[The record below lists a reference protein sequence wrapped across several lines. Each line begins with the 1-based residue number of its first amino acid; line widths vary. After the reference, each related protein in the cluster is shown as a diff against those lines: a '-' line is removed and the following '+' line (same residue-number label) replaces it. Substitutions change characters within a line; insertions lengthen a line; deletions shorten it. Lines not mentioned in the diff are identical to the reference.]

1 MKRYL
6 LKLSGE
12 ALIGKYEYGIDPDVV
27 EEISSNIV
35 EVSKT
40 KNQLA
45 VVVGGGNIFRGA
57 GLAEAGI
64 DRVTGDNIGML
75 ATVINSLALQDAIE
89 KLNVQCRVMSAVRI
103 NQISEDYIR
112 RRAIRHLEKGR
123 VVIFAAGTGNP
134 FFTTDTAASL
144 RAIEIN
150 ADMVLKAT
158 KVDGVYDKDPV
169 KYKDALLYKEL
180 TYNQVLNDELKVMDT
195 TAVVLCKENNI
206 PLRVFNMLKKDSLI
220 SIINGEDTGTIINKL

>member
-27 EEISSNIV
+27 SEISSNIV
-35 EVSKT
+35 EVSNT
-40 KNQLA
+40 GNQIAL
-45 VVVGGGNIFRGA
+45 VVGGGNIFRGA

-89 KLNVQCRVMSAVRI
+89 KLGVQCRVMSAVRI

-112 RRAIRHLEKGR
+112 RRAIRHLEKNR
-123 VVIFAAGTGNP
+123 IVIFAAGTGNP

-150 ADMVLKAT
+150 ANMVLKAT

-169 KYKDALLYKEL
+169 KHKDAKLYKEL
-180 TYNQVLNDELKVMDT
+180 TYNQVLNEELKVMDT
-195 TAVVLCKENNI
+195 TDVVLCKENKI
-206 PLRVFNMLKKDSLI
+206 PLRVFNMLKKGALM
-220 SIINGEDTGTIINKL
+220 SIINGEDS

>member
-1 MKRYL
+1 M
-6 LKLSGE
+6 
-12 ALIGKYEYGIDPDVV
+12 D
-27 EEISSNIV
+27 IV
-35 EVSKT
+35 EVNKT

-45 VVVGGGNIFRGA
+45 IVVGGGNIFRGA
-57 GLAEAGI
+57 GLAEAGL

-89 KLNVQCRVMSAVRI
+89 KLGIQCRVMSAVRI

-112 RRAIRHLEKGR
+112 RRAIRHLEKDR

-158 KVDGVYDKDPV
+158 KVNGVYDKDPV
-169 KYKDALLYKEL
+169 KYKDAKLYKKL
-180 TYNQVLNDELKVMDT
+180 SYNQVINEELKVMDT
-195 TAVVLCKENNI
+195 TAIVLCKENKI
-206 PLRVFNMLKKDSLI
+206 PLRVFNMLEKNSLV
-220 SIINGEDTGTIINKL
+220 SIIKGNKIGTIIE

>member
-27 EEISSNIV
+27 SEISSNIV
-35 EVSKT
+35 EVSNT
-40 KNQLA
+40 GNQLA
-45 VVVGGGNIFRGA
+45 LVVGGGNIFRGA

-89 KLNVQCRVMSAVRI
+89 KLGVQCRVMSAVRI

-112 RRAIRHLEKGR
+112 RRAIRHLEKNR
-123 VVIFAAGTGNP
+123 IVIFAAGTGNP

-150 ADMVLKAT
+150 ANMVLKAT

-169 KYKDALLYKEL
+169 KHKDAKLYKEL
-180 TYNQVLNDELKVMDT
+180 TYNQVLNEELKVMDT
-195 TAVVLCKENNI
+195 TAVVLCKENKI
-206 PLRVFNMLKKDSLI
+206 PLRVFNMLKQGALM
-220 SIINGEDTGTIINKL
+220 SIINGEDSGTIIK

>member
-12 ALIGKYEYGIDPDVV
+12 ALIGKYDYGIDPDVV
-27 EEISSNIV
+27 NEISSNIV
-35 EVSKT
+35 EVTKT
-40 KNQLA
+40 NNQLA

-57 GLAEAGI
+57 GLAEAGL

-89 KLNVQCRVMSAVRI
+89 KLGIQCRVMSAVRI

-112 RRAIRHLEKGR
+112 RRAIRHLEKNR

-158 KVDGVYDKDPV
+158 KVDGVYNKDPENH
-169 KYKDALLYKEL
+169 KDAKLYKEL
-180 TYNQVLNDELKVMDT
+180 SYNQVLSEELKVMDT
-195 TAVVLCKENNI
+195 TAIVLCKENGI
-206 PLRVFNMLKKDSLI
+206 PLRVFNMLKKGALM
-220 SIINGEDTGTIINKL
+220 SIINGEDTGTIIK

>member
-12 ALIGKYEYGIDPDVV
+12 ALIGKYDYGIDPDVV
-27 EEISSNIV
+27 SEISSNIV
-35 EVSKT
+35 EVTKT
-40 KNQLA
+40 NDQLA

-57 GLAEAGI
+57 GLAEAGL

-89 KLNVQCRVMSAVRI
+89 KLGIQCRVMSAVRI

-112 RRAIRHLEKGR
+112 RRAIRHLEKNR

-158 KVDGVYDKDPV
+158 KVDGVYNKDPEHH
-169 KYKDALLYKEL
+169 KDAKLYKEL
-180 TYNQVLNDELKVMDT
+180 SYNQVLSKELKVMDT
-195 TAVVLCKENNI
+195 TAIVLCKENGI
-206 PLRVFNMLKKDSLI
+206 PLRVFNMLKKGALM
-220 SIINGEDTGTIINKL
+220 SIINGEDTGTIIK